1 MMKIKWWHFAVF
13 LLALV
18 GFGVALAPAS
28 LVAPRQGDFSYERAE
43 GTIWA
48 GRLRGV
54 QVGLYAIDT
63 ASWRLSFLDVVQG
76 KAIVPIIFENGD
88 IEGRIVLLGN
98 VQGDRRFAAQNVRVR
113 GLRVGD
119 DLLLPGVTN
128 FYDVDVL
135 FEGGACVRA
144 QGRIVSDVFRQAG
157 SVMGWSGPDV
167 EGRPRCEG
175 DDAEVLLT
183 GVNELGERVNVRIV
197 LVGDGAAT
205 WRASVVTQR
214 AESVAALSAAG
225 FERGAADGALGY
237 GEDTRWLP

>member
-1 MMKIKWWHFAVF
+1 MKIRWWHIAVF
-13 LLALV
+13 LLALIA
-18 GFGVALAPAS
+18 FGIALAPAS
-28 LVAPRQGDFSYERAE
+28 LLAPRQGDLSYQRAE

-48 GRLRGV
+48 GRLHGV
-54 QVGLYAIDT
+54 QIGPYAVDQANWT
-63 ASWRLSFLDVVQG
+63 LSFFDVVQG
-76 KAIVPIIFENGD
+76 KAIVPVVFEGGD
-88 IEGRIVLLGN
+88 IEGRVVLLGN
-98 VQGDRRFAAQNVRVR
+98 VQGDRRFAAQNLRVQ
-113 GLRVGD
+113 GMRVGD
-119 DLLLPGVTN
+119 GLLLPGLTS

-157 SVMGWSGPDV
+157 STIGWAGPDV

-183 GVNELGERVNVRIV
+183 GVNELGERVNLRIM
-197 LVGDGAAT
+197 LAGDGAAA
-205 WRASVVTQR
+205 WRVSILTQR
-214 AESVAALSAAG
+214 QETIAALNAAG